1 MARRLTIGSLKPGKV
16 ELKSAGKLAFGPD
29 GILFVADSTDAKI
42 VALDT
47 GDRTPRKNA
56 PQLDVK
62 GLNLKIA
69 AMLGTTPKQ
78 LILDDVVVN
87 PISKNIYI
95 SASRG
100 RGPDAVPVI
109 FRMDSAGK
117 LTELSLDNIHSS
129 FTILPDP
136 IAFDSKEQRAEASG
150 GNHRK
155 GPR

>member
-1 MARRLTIGSLKPGKV
+1 MDCAVIYSEAALTDLKQITAFIVERAAPGLPMKPGKV

-47 GDRTPRKNA
+47 GDRTPRKNP
-56 PQLDVK
+56 PQLDFK

-100 RGPDAVPVI
+100 RG
-109 FRMDSAGK
+109 
-117 LTELSLDNIHSS
+117 LTGGTYFS
-129 FTILPDP
+129 FGWRHTRPTYRY
-136 IAFDSKEQRAEASG
+136 SRS
-150 GNHRK
+150 
-155 GPR
+155 